1 MLVSPMPATNPNPPT
16 HVLLCRHGQTD
27 ANANG
32 IVQGHLPTPLNA
44 TGLEQSRRLA
54 ERLARYEPKL
64 TRLVSSPLVRAV
76 QTAGPLAA
84 TLALPAS
91 EDPRWTERDFGS
103 ASGKP
108 ADIVR
113 IMTHGQPS
121 PVAPDDAEPRDSF
134 DARVRHA
141 LTALPPGEVTAVVTH
156 GGVIGSV
163 LRQILDGRIP
173 TTNPPADRSQVP
185 NCSITHLRRDHPAGP
200 WTIVRLCDA
209 SHEHELRTTTDAG

>member
-1 MLVSPMPATNPNPPT
+1 MLVSPMPATTPNTPT
-16 HVLLCRHGQTD
+16 HVLLLRHGQTD
-27 ANANG
+27 ANAAG

-54 ERLARYEPKL
+54 GRLTHYEPRL

-76 QTAGPLAA
+76 QTVGPLAA
-84 TLALPAS
+84 TLALPAV

-108 ADIVR
+108 ADITR

-121 PVAPDDAEPRDSF
+121 AVAPDDAEPRDTF
-134 DARVRHA
+134 DARVREA
-141 LTALPPGEVTAVVTH
+141 LDTLPAGEVTAVVTH

-163 LRQILDGRIP
+163 LRQILDRRIP
-173 TTNPPADRSQVP
+173 TTNPPADRSHIP

-200 WTIVRLCDA
+200 WTIVLLCDA
-209 SHEHELRTTTDAG
+209 SHEQELRTTADAG